1 VGPGCRQELFHTLGD
16 PSLPALFDLS
26 RSFVDL
32 RLGTGSNSAPI
43 WFDEFCMV
51 FPSCSSN
58 LFVHF
63 DLFDEKQ
70 RRFKDQI

>member
-1 VGPGCRQELFHTLGD
+1 MFSFLSLGILGHPWASVGGCRQELFHTLGD

-43 WFDEFCMV
+43 WFDEF
-51 FPSCSSN
+51 
-58 LFVHF
+58 
-63 DLFDEKQ
+63 
-70 RRFKDQI
+70 